1 MEVNEYQE
9 LKKSMKLGV
18 WWSMEDVL
26 KRICISR
33 KTFTEKILSNQQFQK
48 ELESFV
54 HFPKSR
60 GEKYYF
66 LASKTTEFLETR
78 FKEIMKTM

>member
-1 MEVNEYQE
+1 
-9 LKKSMKLGV
+9 MKLGV

-26 KRICISR
+26 KEFVSVE
-33 KTFTEKILSNQQFQK
+33 KHLQKKILSNQQFQK